1 MSFDAFKEVTIS
13 NPGSATRYGSDD
25 VLDVMKILNGKV
37 VSNRRPLIAGRW
49 RWTAYQEIKQM
60 TEASVPTPSEAD
72 VVHLF
77 QSATDNKLKVKK
89 TGGTIINLEDIG
101 SGTWSNSSTETFS
114 NKIIPMDTN
123 TFKHSTTNA
132 QGDIMFYDTT
142 ATKYI
147 RLARGTAN
155 QSLTVNAAGTSLEWQ
170 TITGGGGGGEAN
182 TASNVGSA
190 GIGIFYQK
198 LSVDLQFKSIFSP
211 DGSINISDDTGNQ
224 KIDLTIPAGI
234 VKTGTSNTYGD
245 FQQTFRS
252 SRLAL
257 TNPANT
263 FNYFFVGSAIAA
275 SRNIT
280 IPLLTANDNLVF
292 DSHAATLLNKTLS
305 TGTVADINTITLKH
319 SATNNAGDMIVN
331 TGTKYDRF
339 ARGTA
344 DQMLKMNSAGTGLE
358 WGTSSGG
365 GVKLP
370 DGNIAPTTGRWG
382 AFWGGAADG
391 YGMLGFYHKYF
402 RVGGSTS
409 SASESVTEIYSDA
422 GTGQYAEFKTAY
434 GFRRDSTCVFKVKWK
449 LVTSATCKVKIGL
462 ADVAQ
467 LPTGG
472 TGSQTTRYDVAQNG
486 GQHLEFDGISR
497 AGIRFDAS
505 ASGLGQPVT
514 EVVVRFRKYGSP
526 SGSATVGVRKAS
538 DGTLVTLGSFT
549 PNSFGSGEQTTTISA
564 SSNSYNMTT
573 NDVVVVEFPDNAS
586 NGIELDQDES
596 ASSPSGYTSR
606 EWNGSTWA
614 TTAYIIAMKISTTSG
629 GGTSGDTPLAANAN
643 GIMLHGTV
651 GTHTNYRVARNN
663 GAASQTEEDSTKALA
678 NTTLHTAE
686 FNLNST
692 NCQVII
698 DGTTFTYT
706 TVVPATTTAMA
717 FFMHIESATNAERG
731 LGIAYAQVV
740 VTS

>member
-1 MSFDAFKEVTIS
+1 MSYTPFKEVTVA
-13 NPGSATRYGSDD
+13 NPGSSTRYGSDD
-25 VLDVMKILNGKV
+25 LLDVMKILNAKV
-37 VSNRRPLIAGRW
+37 VANRRPEIINPW
-49 RWTAYQEIKQM
+49 RWSSWQEIKQV
-60 TEASVPTPSEAD
+60 TEASVTTPSTAN

-77 QSATDNKLKVKK
+77 LSATDNKLKVKK
-89 TGGTIINLEDIG
+89 TGGTIINLEDVG
-101 SGTWSNSSTETFS
+101 SGTWSNSSVETIT
-114 NKIIPMDTN
+114 NKTMHIDAN

-142 ATKYI
+142 AGKYI
-147 RLARGTAN
+147 RLARGTAS
-155 QSLTVNAAGTSLEWQ
+155 QSLTVNAAGTSLEWA
-170 TITGGGGGGEAN
+170 TVTGGGGGGEAN

-190 GIGIFYQK
+190 GIGVFYQK
-198 LSVDLQFKSIFSP
+198 LGVDLQFKQLFSP
-211 DGSINISDDTGNQ
+211 DASINISDDTGNQ
-224 KIDLTIPAGI
+224 KIDITLAGSF
-234 VKTGTSNTYGD
+234 VKTNQANTYGD
-245 FQQTFRS
+245 FLQTIRS
-252 SRLAL
+252 SRLAI

-263 FNYFFVGSAIAA
+263 FAYLFVGSAITAT
-275 SRNIT
+275 RNIT
-280 IPLLTANDNLVF
+280 LPLLSGNDTLVTEAL
-292 DSHAATLLNKTLS
+292 SQTLTNKTMG
-305 TGTVADINTITLKH
+305 TGTIANTDTITLKH
-319 SATNNAGDMIVN
+319 STTNTAGELLVN
-331 TGTKYDRF
+331 TGTKFDRKAKGGADTF
-339 ARGTA
+339 LKVNASGT
-344 DQMLKMNSAGTGLE
+344 DLE
-358 WGTSSGG
+358 WGSPAAG

-370 DGNIAPTTGRWG
+370 DGSTAPSTGRWG
-382 AFWGGAADG
+382 AFFGGAADG
-391 YGMLGFYHKYF
+391 FGMLGFSGKYY

-409 SASESVTEIYSDA
+409 SASESITEIYSDA

-449 LVTSATCKVKIGL
+449 LTTSATCKVKIGL

-472 TGSQTTRYDVAQNG
+472 AGTQTTRYDVSQLNN
-486 GQHLEFDGISR
+486 QHLEFDGISR

-514 EVVVRFRKYGSP
+514 QVVVRFRKYGSP
-526 SGSATVGVRKAS
+526 SGNATVGVRKAS
-538 DGTLVTLGSFT
+538 DGTLVTLGTFT
-549 PNSFGSGEQTTTISA
+549 PNSFGSGEQTTTINA
-564 SSNSYNMTT
+564 PSNNYNMAT
-573 NDVVVVEFPDNAS
+573 NDVVTVEFPDNATD
-586 NGIELDQDES
+586 GIELDQDDTS
-596 ASSPSGYTSR
+596 SSPSGYTSR

-706 TVVPATTTAMA
+706 TVVPSTSTAMA
-717 FFMHIESATNAERG
+717 FFMHIESATSAERG

-740 VTS
+740 MTT